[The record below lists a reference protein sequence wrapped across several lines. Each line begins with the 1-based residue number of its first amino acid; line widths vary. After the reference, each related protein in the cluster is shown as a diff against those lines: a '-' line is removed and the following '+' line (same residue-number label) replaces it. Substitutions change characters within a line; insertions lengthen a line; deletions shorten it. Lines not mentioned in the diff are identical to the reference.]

1 MPIFAQTILSYMDI
15 RRGCGYGKAVFESA
29 YNRRS
34 RSIDYAAPG
43 IYHIILRKHPSAQE
57 YGSLA
62 GDPAIAPGLPGCA
75 KVERSSLGRILQKEI
90 YDWPLHC
97 TALKVYQYVVM
108 PDHAHILIRV
118 TKRLPHPLGTYIGLL
133 KGAITRRWRASAGDP
148 AAVVFEEGY
157 TDRYLHPGRD
167 LDTLFRYI
175 RENPHRLAMR
185 RRYPEFFS
193 TRRDIELFGSR
204 WSAYGNLFLLRD
216 PMKCA
221 VAVRT
226 RHTPAEREAFREEW
240 LWNAANGG
248 VLVSPFISPEE
259 KAIREEAERLG
270 GRIIH
275 IQHQPFG
282 KRFKPEERR
291 FNLCSQGRML
301 ILAPAEPLRVERFRN
316 ACLLMNRVAER
327 LAYGP
332 RLIL

>member
-1 MPIFAQTILSYMDI
+1 
-15 RRGCGYGKAVFESA
+15 
-29 YNRRS
+29 
-34 RSIDYAAPG
+34 
-43 IYHIILRKHPSAQE
+43 
-57 YGSLA
+57 
-62 GDPAIAPGLPGCA
+62 
-75 KVERSSLGRILQKEI
+75 
-90 YDWPLHC
+90 
-97 TALKVYQYVVM
+97 
-108 PDHAHILIRV
+108 
-118 TKRLPHPLGTYIGLL
+118 
-133 KGAITRRWRASAGDP
+133 
-148 AAVVFEEGY
+148 
-157 TDRYLHPGRD
+157 
-167 LDTLFRYI
+167 
-175 RENPHRLAMR
+175 MR

-248 VLVSPFISPEE
+248 VLVSPFISTEE

-291 FNLCSQGRML
+291 FNLCSLGRML
-301 ILAPAEPLRVERFRN
+301 ILAPAEPLRVERFRD
-316 ACLLMNRVAER
+316 ACLLMNRLAER